1 MFATEAGGWRF
12 LSCILLPL
20 IINLSHP
27 KITSLRGTVQWLTY
41 LIVLFLSLIC
51 LWVLRDLWDR
61 PLELIRLGYGVDML
75 SIDVLHIALTGQ
87 EVINMIAKDLH
98 ISSNV
103 TKYLITMWILMVS
116 LSCLKLACNW
126 VYSLLGL
133 DLETLSSCICSF
145 SRVANV
151 NFQLSVWFQIACPL

>member
-1 MFATEAGGWRF
+1 
-12 LSCILLPL
+12 
-20 IINLSHP
+20 
-27 KITSLRGTVQWLTY
+27 VQWLTY

-75 SIDVLHIALTGQ
+75 SMDVLHIALTGQ

-103 TKYLITMWILMVS
+103 TKYLITM
-116 LSCLKLACNW
+116 
-126 VYSLLGL
+126 
-133 DLETLSSCICSF
+133 
-145 SRVANV
+145 
-151 NFQLSVWFQIACPL
+151 